1 MPEKEKCS
9 NYKTSIGG
17 QALIEGVMMRG
28 VRQTAMAVRKPDQ
41 SIDVEVW
48 DNRAKPGSSR
58 WKRIP
63 FVRGIFNMIDSLL
76 IGYRCLMKS
85 AEVSGMELEEEEPS
99 KFDLWLEKHFGDKL
113 MKYVSWLSAILGV
126 VLAVVLFMLLPTV
139 VVWGLDKL
147 FPVGV
152 WKGLIEGVIKIVIF
166 ILYMY
171 LVGKIPDMRRMFQYH
186 GAEHKTIA
194 CYEAG
199 EELTV
204 ENIKKHSR
212 FHPRCGTSFLIL
224 VLILGI
230 LIFSVV
236 TWSNPLIRTL
246 LKLALLP
253 VVIGIAYELIKLAG
267 RYDNLFTK
275 IISFPGLK
283 LQHLTTNE
291 PDGDQIEVAIAS
303 LKPVLPQTEGE
314 DRW

>member
-1 MPEKEKCS
+1 M
-9 NYKTSIGG
+9 
-17 QALIEGVMMRG
+17 IEGVMMRG

-139 VVWGLDKL
+139 VVWGLDKQ

-199 EELTV
+199 EVLTV

-230 LIFSVV
+230 LIFSAV

>member
-1 MPEKEKCS
+1 
-9 NYKTSIGG
+9 
-17 QALIEGVMMRG
+17 
-28 VRQTAMAVRKPDQ
+28 
-41 SIDVEVW
+41 
-48 DNRAKPGSSR
+48 
-58 WKRIP
+58 
-63 FVRGIFNMIDSLL
+63 MIDSLL

-113 MKYVSWLSAILGV
+113 MKYVSWLSAILESCW
-126 VLAVVLFMLLPTV
+126 LWCFLCCCLTV

>member
-1 MPEKEKCS
+1 M
-9 NYKTSIGG
+9 
-17 QALIEGVMMRG
+17 IEGVMMRG

-291 PDGDQIEVAIAS
+291 PEGDQIEVAIAS

>member
-1 MPEKEKCS
+1 M
-9 NYKTSIGG
+9 
-17 QALIEGVMMRG
+17 IEGVMMRG

>member
-1 MPEKEKCS
+1 
-9 NYKTSIGG
+9 
-17 QALIEGVMMRG
+17 MMRG

-230 LIFSVV
+230 LIFSAV

>member
-1 MPEKEKCS
+1 M
-9 NYKTSIGG
+9 
-17 QALIEGVMMRG
+17 IEGVMMRG

-85 AEVSGMELEEEEPS
+85 AEVSGMELEEEE
-99 KFDLWLEKHFGDKL
+99 
-113 MKYVSWLSAILGV
+113 
-126 VLAVVLFMLLPTV
+126 
-139 VVWGLDKL
+139 
-147 FPVGV
+147 
-152 WKGLIEGVIKIVIF
+152 
-166 ILYMY
+166 
-171 LVGKIPDMRRMFQYH
+171 
-186 GAEHKTIA
+186 
-194 CYEAG
+194 
-199 EELTV
+199 LTV

-230 LIFSVV
+230 LIFSAV

>member
-1 MPEKEKCS
+1 M
-9 NYKTSIGG
+9 
-17 QALIEGVMMRG
+17 IEGVMMRG

-85 AEVSGMELEEEEPS
+85 AEVSGMELEEEELS